1 MTFNNNAENNTY
13 SRSQTL
19 IIAGSYSEYLNW
31 RKSNPSIKYCRY
43 VERVEDVIGVN
54 GFLANIIL
62 YGDYENNPVY
72 NTLIMRQLL
81 AERDSPFRSY
91 IN

>member
-1 MTFNNNAENNTY
+1 MKAITDSSKNT
-13 SRSQTL
+13 QTL

-31 RKSNPSIKYCRY
+31 RKDNPSIKSCKY
-43 VERVEDVIGVN
+43 VERIEDIRGVN

-62 YGDYENNPVY
+62 YGSYQDNPVY
-72 NTLIMRQLL
+72 NTLRMQEIL

-91 IN
+91 VR

>member
-13 SRSQTL
+13 SRGQTL

-43 VERVEDVIGVN
+43 VERVEDVV
-54 GFLANIIL
+54 
-62 YGDYENNPVY
+62 GD
-72 NTLIMRQLL
+72 
-81 AERDSPFRSY
+81 
-91 IN
+91 